1 MNGHF
6 IIINIKEHL
15 DETVAWVPCNN
26 ITGRARSYRDL
37 QGDVRSTMDVV
48 VCIIH
53 FIADD
58 SIMRSLHEM
67 FPLFPQLF
75 LCLSQACLGKT
86 IGFT

>member
-1 MNGHF
+1 
-6 IIINIKEHL
+6 
-15 DETVAWVPCNN
+15 
-26 ITGRARSYRDL
+26 
-37 QGDVRSTMDVV
+37 MDVV

-75 LCLSQACLGKT
+75 LCLSQACLGELIVSSIKAAAKGRLLFVPVALTAAVALRLSSSSAVAPPT
-86 IGFT
+86 IGFA